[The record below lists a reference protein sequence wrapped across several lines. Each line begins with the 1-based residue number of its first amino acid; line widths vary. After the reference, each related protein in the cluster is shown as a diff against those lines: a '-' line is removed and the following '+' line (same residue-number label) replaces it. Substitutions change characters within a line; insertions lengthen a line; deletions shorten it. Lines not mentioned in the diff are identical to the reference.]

1 MKNLLLILIL
11 FFLFPIVGLSQN
23 KKQAKNYISIGLLDS
38 KTGFSAIGY
47 TRSILQNK
55 NNELFIGFG
64 TMLALNTVV
73 AGYKKYLFRSFIDGY
88 SVISIQNVFGMAGD
102 SDALCLSL
110 GLEKKIWKV
119 FFVNAGG
126 NIHVVKDENFLD
138 GNFLAFP
145 FLNINIRF

>member
-1 MKNLLLILIL
+1 MQKLLLILIL
-11 FFLFPIVGLSQN
+11 LFLFPLVSLSQ
-23 KKQAKNYISIGLLDS
+23 KGKQPKNYILIGLLDS

-88 SVISIQNVFGMAGD
+88 SVISIQNIFGLAGD
-102 SDALCLSL
+102 SDAACLSI

-119 FFVNAGG
+119 LFINAGG
-126 NIHVVKDENFLD
+126 NIHVIEDESFLD
-138 GNFLAFP
+138 GNVLAFP

>member
-1 MKNLLLILIL
+1 MKKLLLILIL
-11 FFLFPIVGLSQN
+11 LFLFPLVGSTQN
-23 KKQAKNYISIGLLDS
+23 DEQPKNHISIGLLDA

-55 NNELFIGFG
+55 NNEIFVGCG

-88 SVISIQNVFGMAGD
+88 SVISIQKIYGMAGD
-102 SDALCLSL
+102 SDAACLSI

-119 FFVNAGG
+119 FFINAGG
-126 NIHVVKDENFLD
+126 NIHVMQEVD
-138 GNFLAFP
+138 FLAFP
-145 FLNINIRF
+145 YLNINIRF

>member
-1 MKNLLLILIL
+1 MKKLLFVLILLLLL
-11 FFLFPIVGLSQN
+11 PLVGLSQSE
-23 KKQAKNYISIGLLDS
+23 KQPKNYISIGLLDS

-88 SVISIQNVFGMAGD
+88 SVMSIQNVFSMGGD
-102 SDALCLSL
+102 SDAACFSI
-110 GLEKKIWKV
+110 GFEKKIWKI
-119 FFVNAGG
+119 FFVNMGG
-126 NIHVVKDENFLD
+126 NIHLFKKQSFLD
-138 GNFLAFP
+138 GDFLAFP

>member
-1 MKNLLLILIL
+1 MKKLLLILTLL
-11 FFLFPIVGLSQN
+11 FLLPLFGLSQN
-23 KKQAKNYISIGLLDS
+23 EKKPKNYISIGLFDS
-38 KTGFSAIGY
+38 KTGFSAVGY

-88 SVISIQNVFGMAGD
+88 SVISIQNIFGLAGD
-102 SDALCLSL
+102 SDAACLSI

-119 FFVNAGG
+119 LFINAGG
-126 NIHVVKDENFLD
+126 NIHVIEDESFLD
-138 GNFLAFP
+138 GNVLAFP

>member
-1 MKNLLLILIL
+1 MMRKMLLILIL
-11 FFLFPIVGLSQN
+11 LFLFPIISLSQN
-23 KKQAKNYISIGLLDS
+23 EKQPKNYISVGILDS

-88 SVISIQNVFGMAGD
+88 SVISIQNIFGMAGD
-102 SDALCLSL
+102 SDAACFSI
-110 GLEKKIWKV
+110 GIETKIWKV
-119 FFVNAGG
+119 FFINAGG
-126 NIHVVKDENFLD
+126 NIHVIEDENL
-138 GNFLAFP
+138 LAFP

>member
-1 MKNLLLILIL
+1 MKKLLLIVIL
-11 FFLFPIVGLSQN
+11 LFLFPLIGLSQN
-23 KKQAKNYISIGLLDS
+23 QNLPKHHVSIGFLDS

-88 SVISIQNVFGMAGD
+88 SVISIQNIFGMGGD
-102 SDALCLSL
+102 SDAGCLSI
-110 GLEKKIWKV
+110 GIEKKIWKV
-119 FFVNAGG
+119 FFINAGG
-126 NIHVVKDENFLD
+126 NVHVIKDADLLD
-138 GNFLAFP
+138 GDFLVFP
-145 FLNINIRF
+145 YLNINIRF

>member
-1 MKNLLLILIL
+1 MQKLLFTLILL
-11 FFLFPIVGLSQN
+11 FLFPLVGLSQSE
-23 KKQAKNYISIGLLDS
+23 KRPKNYISIGLLDS

-88 SVISIQNVFGMAGD
+88 SVISVQNIFGLGGD
-102 SDALCLSL
+102 SDAVCLSI
-110 GLEKKIWKV
+110 GFEKKIWKV
-119 FFVNAGG
+119 FFINLGS
-126 NIHVVKDENFLD
+126 NIHVFEDRDFLD
-138 GNFLAFP
+138 GDFLAFP

>member
-1 MKNLLLILIL
+1 MKKLLLILIL
-11 FFLFPIVGLSQN
+11 LFIFPLFGLSQN
-23 KKQAKNYISIGLLDS
+23 EKQPKNYISIGLFDS

-64 TMLALNTVV
+64 SMLALNTVV

-88 SVISIQNVFGMAGD
+88 SVISIQNIFGMAGD
-102 SDALCLSL
+102 SDAACLSI

-119 FFVNAGG
+119 FFINTGC
-126 NIHVVKDENFLD
+126 NIHALKEADLLD
-138 GNFLAFP
+138 GDFLVFP
-145 FLNINIRF
+145 YLNINIRF